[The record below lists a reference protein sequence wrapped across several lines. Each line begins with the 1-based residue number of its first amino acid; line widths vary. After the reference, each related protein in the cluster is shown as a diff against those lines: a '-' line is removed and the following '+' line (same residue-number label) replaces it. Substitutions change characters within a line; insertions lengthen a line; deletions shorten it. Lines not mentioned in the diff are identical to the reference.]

1 MITLQ
6 TPLCKLLG
14 IDYPIIQAGMAG
26 GSTTVELIVN
36 VCNAGGLGS
45 LGAAYMKPEAIRKAI
60 RDIKQ
65 QTNRPFAVNL
75 FCVNDVVDQNE
86 DKHEVQKVLNQI
98 GKQLGIAENSI
109 QFQTTDLFEEQFQVL
124 IEENVPIIST
134 AFGVLPSTKME
145 TAKQRGMKVI
155 SMVTTVK
162 EAILAENAGVDVI
175 VAQGSEAG
183 GHRSTFDIREYPQG
197 ANIGT
202 FSLIPQVV
210 ANVNV
215 PVVAAGG
222 IMDGRGL
229 VAALAL
235 GAQGVQMG
243 TRFLGAT
250 ESGIHPLYKRAL
262 FESTEDQTV
271 ITKNFSGRPARGIKN
286 NFIKEFDESGVKPLS
301 FPVQNAATRTI
312 RDEASKQGNI
322 EYMSLWAG
330 QGLRLMNEENN
341 VATIMKNLLDEA
353 SEILN

>member
-6 TPLCKLLG
+6 TPLCELLG

-36 VCNAGGLGS
+36 VCSAGGLGS
-45 LGAAYMKPEAIRKAI
+45 LGAAYMKPEDIRSAI

-75 FCVNDVVDQNE
+75 FCVTDIVDLQE
-86 DKHEVQKVLNQI
+86 DKHDVQNVLNRI
-98 GKQLGIAENSI
+98 GKNLGIQEDSI
-109 QFQTTDLFEEQFQVL
+109 QFQTTDNFEEQFQVL

-134 AFGVLPSTKME
+134 AFGVLPANKME
-145 TAKQRGMKVI
+145 MAKQRGIKVI
-155 SMVTTVK
+155 TMVTTVK
-162 EAILAENAGVDVI
+162 EAMSAEKAGVDVI

-183 GHRSTFDIREYPQG
+183 GHRSTFDIKEYPQG

-202 FSLIPQVV
+202 FTLIPQVV
-210 ANVNV
+210 ENVNI

-222 IMDGRGL
+222 IMDGKGL

-250 ESGIHPLYKRAL
+250 ESGIHPLYKKTL
-262 FESTEDQTV
+262 FDCTEDQTV
-271 ITKNFSGRPARGIKN
+271 ITKSFSGRPARGIKN
-286 NFIKEFDESGVKPLS
+286 KFIEEFDESGIKPLS
-301 FPVQNAATRTI
+301 FPIQNTATRTI
-312 RDEASKQGNI
+312 RNEASKQGNI

-330 QGLRLMNEENN
+330 QGLHLMNEEND
-341 VATIMKNLLDEA
+341 VETIMKGLLDEA
-353 SEILN
+353 RDILN